1 MNWKEVRK
9 RIPTLWRHYS
19 SWVLAAI
26 AAVAGAREYGL
37 EVSEYLPRSV
47 LVILAFAGLVV
58 KVIPQKPVE

>member
-1 MNWKEVRK
+1 MNWKEVKK

-19 SWVLAAI
+19 SWVFAAI

-47 LVILAFAGLVV
+47 LVGLAVAGLIT
-58 KVIPQKPVE
+58 KIIPQKPIQ